1 MTRRTKIFSA
11 VGLAVLVAAAGLY
24 ATVRPRVIAEFRRAR
39 LDMRLDSAD
48 ADERIRTAWSLA
60 ENPDP
65 FLIAKLVQKI
75 MGDESDAGAREAY
88 VYTLGRM
95 ANPLYLGAIRYAT
108 EGHEAG
114 PVRAA
119 AWLALA
125 RTDKAEFKKMAE
137 SGGNVG
143 DDWDEIGLAQGWL
156 VCGDFRGVATL
167 LRFVTD
173 DNEDKRYACSQSLW
187 KHIRPLMDATGRWPI
202 APAVVEGQPWPIEL
216 SREVSKRA
224 AAMNLEG
231 IRADTRPHLQA
242 TESLRQTVR
251 RLTAGRERVV
261 RWLYSESV
269 ERDANARPGE

>member
-1 MTRRTKIFSA
+1 MRLRTKIIIA
-11 VGLAVLVAAAGLY
+11 VGVAAIAVATGLY
-24 ATVRPRVIAEFRRAR
+24 ATVRPRVVAEFRRAR
-39 LDMRLDSAD
+39 LEPRLDSPD
-48 ADERIRTAWSLA
+48 AEERIRTAWSLA

-65 FLIAKLVQKI
+65 FLIAKLAQKI
-75 MGDESDAGAREAY
+75 VGDEPDAGACEAF
-88 VYTLGRM
+88 VYTLGRI
-95 ANPLYLGAIRYAT
+95 ANPMHLGAVRFAT
-108 EGHEAG
+108 EAHQPG

-125 RTDKAEFKKMAE
+125 RIDKPEFKHLAQA
-137 SGGNVG
+137 GGNVG
-143 DDWDEIGLAQGWL
+143 DDWDAIGLAQGWL
-156 VCGDFRGVATL
+156 VCGDFRGVPIL
-167 LRFVTD
+167 LRFATD

-187 KHIRPLMDATGRWPI
+187 KHIRPLMDAAGKWPI
-202 APAVVEGQPWPIEL
+202 EPAVVEGQPWPIEL

-224 AAMNLEG
+224 TAIDLEA